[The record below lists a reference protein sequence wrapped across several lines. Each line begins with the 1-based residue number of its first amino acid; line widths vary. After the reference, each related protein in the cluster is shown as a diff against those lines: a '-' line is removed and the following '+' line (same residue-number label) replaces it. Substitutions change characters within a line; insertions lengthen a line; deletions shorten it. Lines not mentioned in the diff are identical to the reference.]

1 MLQTQPNASINSR
14 PKAKANLVW
23 ETQFTSP
30 LPRPSGPC
38 NHYLLYNII
47 STTHTKSAGTKQK
60 KQQPQFGSVCV
71 FLCYKLSAQ
80 NPLILCVLSFL
91 LSMMFCALPVMMVD
105 HRVIEDEKRG
115 APQNHAI
122 ACVSSVAVKCEIK
135 QNLASRRNNTTAAAL
150 LRGTGK
156 PFPRS
161 TYLSQRLYSMMMTV
175 SQVVMAL
182 MCMVRRFDVE

>member
-1 MLQTQPNASINSR
+1 MQSLPFIQYYIYHANKISR
-14 PKAKANLVW
+14 NEAEEAATAIW
-23 ETQFTSP
+23 I
-30 LPRPSGPC
+30 C
-38 NHYLLYNII
+38 
-47 STTHTKSAGTKQK
+47 
-60 KQQPQFGSVCV
+60 
-71 FLCYKLSAQ
+71 LCFFMFSAQ

-175 SQVVMAL
+175 SQVLMAL